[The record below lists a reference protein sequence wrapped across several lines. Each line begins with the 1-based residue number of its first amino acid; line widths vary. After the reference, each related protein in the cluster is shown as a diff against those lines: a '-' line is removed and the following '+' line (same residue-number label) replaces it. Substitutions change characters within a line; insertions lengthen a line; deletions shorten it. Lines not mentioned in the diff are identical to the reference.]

1 MLEAPVVATKYSPTS
16 PTQTQPSIV
25 HQTHLCIIQKME
37 AENKPLDTGPT
48 TFFFL
53 LYPLQPTVATK
64 KFQPPGQDLPEFT
77 ILTNCES
84 DLVSKGK
91 LGNKQQVRELP

>member
-1 MLEAPVVATKYSPTS
+1 
-16 PTQTQPSIV
+16 
-25 HQTHLCIIQKME
+25 ME

-53 LYPLQPTVATK
+53 LHPLQPTLGNK
-64 KFQPPGQDLPEFT
+64 KIQPPGQDLPEFT

-84 DLVSKGK
+84 RLGK
-91 LGNKQQVRELP
+91 QG

>member
-1 MLEAPVVATKYSPTS
+1 
-16 PTQTQPSIV
+16 
-25 HQTHLCIIQKME
+25 ME